1 MIERTKKV
9 RLIGVDAKMI
19 GVLEYGE
26 AEAMAHDQNLDLI
39 LVTQNAE
46 IPVFKLGDAKKMR
59 YHEEKMKRK
68 EARKQRGDVMKIV
81 KISFNEGTHDMQ
93 TKIKR
98 LEEFLDDGLKV
109 KVVMFL
115 AGREKSHFD
124 LALEKTKVFLSMI
137 STEYKTASELKKLSN
152 GFETI
157 IFK

>member
-1 MIERTKKV
+1 MTDYAKKI
-9 RLIGVDAKMI
+9 RLIGVDAQMI
-19 GVLEYGE
+19 GVIEYGE
-26 AEAMAHDQNLDLI
+26 AETMARTQNLDLI

-46 IPVFKLGDAKKMR
+46 IPVYKLGDAKKMR
-59 YHEEKMKRK
+59 YQEEKLKRK
-68 EARKQRGDVMKIV
+68 EYRKQRGDVMKIV

-98 LEEFLDDGLKV
+98 LEEFLNDGLKV

-124 LALEKTKVFLSMI
+124 LALEKTKLFLSMI
-137 STEYKTASELKKLSN
+137 PTEYKTASELKKLSN

>member
-1 MIERTKKV
+1 MIDRTKKV
-9 RLIGVDAKMI
+9 RLIGSDTKMI
-19 GVLEYGE
+19 GIMDYAE
-26 AEAMAHDQNLDLI
+26 AEALAREQNLDLI
-39 LVTQNAE
+39 LVTQNVD